1 MIDWWTSLDTPLQIF
16 YGIGIVALGLTI
28 LQTLLALLGM
38 GIDGLF
44 DFFHIDIGS
53 PDASGLGL
61 FSSHTVSAFFL
72 GFGWGGVMG
81 LEGGLGIGAAT
92 AVGTGSGFFLM
103 LAMFFMIRALLRLQS
118 SGNLEYGS
126 AVGSEATVY
135 VTIPGDNHDGGG
147 QIQVT
152 IQGRL
157 ITARARMRESG
168 PVAPGE
174 KVRITGLDG
183 PTSFYVEAL

>member
-1 MIDWWTSLDTPLQIF
+1 MIDWWTSLATPLQIF
-16 YGIGIVALGLTI
+16 YGIGIVALVLTV

-38 GIDGLF
+38 GIEGFF
-44 DFFHIDIGS
+44 DLLHIDIGS

-61 FSSHTVSAFFL
+61 FSSHTISAFFL
-72 GFGWGGVMG
+72 GFGWGGVLAM
-81 LEGGLGIGAAT
+81 EGGLGPLAST
-92 AVGTGSGFFLM
+92 LVGSGSGLTLMFTMFFL
-103 LAMFFMIRALLRLQS
+103 LRGLLRLQS

-157 ITARARMRESG
+157 VTASARKREPG
-168 PVAPGE
+168 PIAPGE
-174 KVRITGLDG
+174 KVRITRLDG
-183 PTSFYVEAL
+183 PTSFYVEAI

>member
-1 MIDWWTSLDTPLQIF
+1 MIDWWTNLETPLQVF
-16 YGIGIVALGLTI
+16 YGIGVVALGLTI

-38 GIDGLF
+38 GIDGFF
-44 DFFHIDIGS
+44 DLFHIDVGA

-61 FSSHTVSAFFL
+61 FSSHTISAFFL
-72 GFGWGGVMG
+72 GFGWGGVLG
-81 LEGGLGIGAAT
+81 LEGGLNVVAAT
-92 AVGTGSGFFLM
+92 LIGTASGLALM
-103 LAMFFMIRALLRLQS
+103 FAMFFMLRALLRLQS

-126 AVGSEATVY
+126 AIGSEATVY

-157 ITARARMRESG
+157 VTASARKRG
-168 PVAPGE
+168 TGAIAPGE

-183 PTSFYVEAL
+183 PTSFYVEDL

>member
-1 MIDWWTSLDTPLQIF
+1 MIDWWNTLDLSLQVF
-16 YGIGIVALGLTI
+16 YCIGIVALGLTI

-38 GIDGLF
+38 GVEGFF

-72 GFGWGGVMG
+72 GFGWGGVLAIESG
-81 LEGGLGIGAAT
+81 LSLAAASAIGTVSGL
-92 AVGTGSGFFLM
+92 VLM
-103 LAMFFMIRALLRLQS
+103 FAMFFMLRALLRLQS
-118 SGNLEYGS
+118 SGNLEYDS
-126 AVGSEATVY
+126 AIGSEATVY

-157 ITARARMRESG
+157 VTASARKRESG
-168 PVAPGE
+168 AIAPGE
-174 KVRITGLDG
+174 KVRIISLDG